1 MTKTEKAT
9 QQMIAW
15 ANDPAHGYDQRY
27 RWFELGDADCSS
39 AVIQAWENAG
49 VPVKSNGASYTGNM
63 YAVFIRCG
71 FKDVTSQ
78 VDFNTGAGLKRGDVL
93 LNINYH
99 VAMYCGNGEEVEAS
113 INEFGGVTGGQPG
126 DQTGWE
132 FLVRPYR
139 NYPWTHCLRWPEA
152 DEEESGE
159 YFRFTTGNIKKG
171 DRGVDVWRLQ
181 MSMKARGYYDGLAS
195 RYYDT
200 DLEDAVMSWQQKAGL
215 PVTGQFNNTYDW
227 PTLYGLKRE
236 NGYWLIKPTTIGT
249 MNSKDVFLPQQFLK
263 ASGYYRHKDPNDKNK
278 LLDWN
283 FGPLLYDGVCAFQ
296 KAAKLQ
302 INGKLDIPTLRHM
315 IGDK

>member
-39 AVIQAWENAG
+39 AVIQAWEDAG

-139 NYPWTHCLRWPEA
+139 NYPWDVCLRYPEA
-152 DEEESGE
+152 EEPTTD
-159 YFRFTTGNIKKG
+159 YFRFTTSPIKVG
-171 DRGVDVWRLQ
+171 DKGVDVWRLQ
-181 MSMKARGYYDGLAS
+181 MCLKARGYYTGLVN
-195 RYYDT
+195 RVYT
-200 DLEDAVMSWQQKAGL
+200 DELAGAVKAWQKKAGL
-215 PVTGQFNNTYDW
+215 PQTGNFDNKYDW
-227 PTLYGLKRE
+227 PTLLGLKRD
-236 NGYWLIKPTTIGT
+236 GDYWLIKPTTIGT
-249 MNSKDVFLPQQFLK
+249 MDSKDVYFPQQILK
-263 ASGYYRHKDPNDKNK
+263 AAGYYTGK
-278 LLDWN
+278 LDWD
-283 FGPLLYDGVCAFQ
+283 FGPLMYDGVCHFQ
-296 KAAKLQ
+296 KAAKLP
-302 INGKLDIPTLRHM
+302 INGKLDYATLRHM